1 MESVIVTICCL
12 IFLLIITI
20 VFFTKPR
27 INKLENKS
35 FSWLLVLNIIGLILQ
50 IVSYVLIKNYNNFQ
64 NTMYY
69 IIVLKF
75 IFFYYVLWELF
86 FVYYITIISFS
97 LNENDN
103 KIKYSKKINI
113 FFTIGTF
120 ISILT
125 LILPMKIINI
135 NNLYYP

>member
-20 VFFTKPR
+20 VFFTKPK

-113 FFTIGTF
+113 FLFVLLNNKCFYIF
-120 ISILT
+120 SR
-125 LILPMKIINI
+125 IIFSFW
-135 NNLYYP
+135 

>member
-20 VFFTKPR
+20 VFFTKPK

-103 KIKYSKKINI
+103 KIKYSV
-113 FFTIGTF
+113 F
-120 ISILT
+120 
-125 LILPMKIINI
+125 LIHTHQMANLLYL
-135 NNLYYP
+135 NNKVSFHL

>member
-20 VFFTKPR
+20 VFFTKPK

-69 IIVLKF
+69 IIVLK
-75 IFFYYVLWELF
+75 YVGIYRRCL
-86 FVYYITIISFS
+86 
-97 LNENDN
+97 
-103 KIKYSKKINI
+103 
-113 FFTIGTF
+113 
-120 ISILT
+120 
-125 LILPMKIINI
+125 
-135 NNLYYP
+135 

>member
-20 VFFTKPR
+20 VFFTKPK